1 MNYKLKSVLYFSG
14 LVIAL
19 VTYYNV
25 EATNAVQ
32 ETQLVENTVEQT
44 AAQDALN

>member
-1 MNYKLKSVLYFSG
+1 MNYKFKSVLYFSG

-25 EATNAVQ
+25 EATNAIQ
-32 ETQLVENTVEQT
+32 ETQLVENNIEQT
-44 AAQDALN
+44 VTQDALN